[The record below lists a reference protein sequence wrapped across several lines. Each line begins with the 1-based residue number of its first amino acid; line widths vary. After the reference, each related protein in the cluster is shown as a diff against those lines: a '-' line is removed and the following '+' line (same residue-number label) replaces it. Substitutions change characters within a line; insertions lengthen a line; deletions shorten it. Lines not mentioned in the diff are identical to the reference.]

1 MSSLWK
7 IAPGQNR
14 QPQTEDK
21 TSAFGRKATD
31 SSLRSATLRPAA
43 RGKLEECEVVG
54 RELVGAGRHT
64 PTMLRL
70 YPEGYLCPMQHG
82 PAVQEFHDA
91 GLDHRRS
98 IVREYDRR
106 DNHVAAVID
115 DD

>member
-1 MSSLWK
+1 MLADKCSDPVSV
-7 IAPGQNR
+7 IAAVSQLYINR
-14 QPQTEDK
+14 SEPI
-21 TSAFGRKATD
+21 G
-31 SSLRSATLRPAA
+31 
-43 RGKLEECEVVG
+43 
-54 RELVGAGRHT
+54 
-64 PTMLRL
+64 RL

-91 GLDHRRS
+91 GLDRRRS